1 MRDIMQGVEIKQA
14 EKRRKQGKE
23 HDGSSAAED
32 SPMAYAGHV
41 PIDECKIV
49 GGIGF
54 GQGLDTSRRK
64 TEAKQLVH
72 EKLNRVE
79 KGIQSDTGSSQKHS
93 RKLSTHQGR
102 QDIDCLGCTENAGTF
117 DDGSVGRDLHK
128 PMNAKRDNRA

>member
-23 HDGSSAAED
+23 HDGSRTTED
-32 SPMAYAGHV
+32 GQMAYAGHV

-64 TEAKQLVH
+64 TQAKQLVH

-79 KGIQSDTGSSQKHS
+79 KRIQSHTGSSQQNCG
-93 RKLSTHQGR
+93 KLRTHQGR
-102 QDIDCLGCTENAGTF
+102 QDIDCLGCSENAGTF
-117 DDGSVGRDLHK
+117 DDGSVGWDLHK